1 MPYLARR
8 RRSPFI
14 DKETRMFRSI
24 AVTLG
29 AVAAMS
35 TACAVYAQSS
45 EPIRI
50 ALIASKTG
58 PSETYARDTERGVR
72 MGLEYLTNNTMTLNG
87 RKIELIVKDDQFK
100 PELSKALLAEAYGD
114 DKADIAIGTSWSGGA
129 LAMMPV
135 AAEYRKVFIAEP
147 AIADSITG
155 EKSNRYVFRA
165 SRNSFQDALAT
176 AVTAGKGANIA
187 FLAPDYVYGRDGVKS
202 FKEALTAIKSDAKVV
217 HEEYIPLSTSD
228 FTASFQRI
236 VEAFKDKQGPKKLYV
251 VWGAPNPIK
260 KIADMG
266 PERHGIQIGSVGG
279 ASLDY
284 MKNWPGLNV
293 EGGTFYFYNFPKNK
307 MNDWLVTEHQKRYKV
322 PPDLFT
328 AGGFAAV
335 SAAIEGIRK
344 AGSTDTNKLIAAMEG
359 MTFETP
365 KGPIT
370 FRKEDHQGMQV
381 QYHFRTKKAAQG
393 EWDLLELVREI
404 PASEMPVPINRR
416 NGG

>member
-1 MPYLARR
+1 
-8 RRSPFI
+8 
-14 DKETRMFRSI
+14 MFRSLALTFTAAASI
-24 AVTLG
+24 AAAG
-29 AVAAMS
+29 AAI
-35 TACAVYAQSS
+35 AQSNA
-45 EPIRI
+45 PIKI

-58 PSETYARDTERGVR
+58 PSESFARDTERGVR
-72 MGLEYLTNNTMTLNG
+72 LGLEYLTNNTMTLNG

-100 PELSKALLAEAYGD
+100 PELAKAMLAEAYGD

-135 AAEYRKVFIAEP
+135 ALEYKKVFIAEP

-155 EKSNRYVFRA
+155 DKSNRYVFRA

-176 AVTAGKGANIA
+176 AVTAGKGAQIA

-202 FKEALTAIKSDAKVV
+202 FKEALAAIKSDAKVV

-236 VEAFKDKQGPKKLYV
+236 VDALKDKQGPKKLYV

-266 PERHGIQIGSVGG
+266 PERHGIQIGSIGG

-293 EGGTFYFYNFPKNK
+293 EGGTFYYYKFPKNK
-307 MNDWLVTEHQKRYKV
+307 MNDWLVEEHQKRYKV

-335 SAAIEGIRK
+335 AAAIEGIRK
-344 AGSTDTNKLIAAMEG
+344 ANSTDSEKLVAAMEG
-359 MTFETP
+359 MTFDTP

-370 FRKEDHQGMQV
+370 LRKEDHQGMQV
-381 QYHFRTKKAAQG
+381 QYHFRTKKNTTS
-393 EWDLLELVREI
+393 DLDVLELVREI
-404 PASEMPVPINRR
+404 PAAEMPVPVHKRS
-416 NGG
+416 GG

>member
-1 MPYLARR
+1 
-8 RRSPFI
+8 
-14 DKETRMFRSI
+14 MFRSI

-35 TACAVYAQSS
+35 AAGAAFAQSS
-45 EPIRI
+45 GPIRI

-72 MGLEYLTNNTMTLNG
+72 LGLEYLTNNTMAING

-135 AAEYRKVFIAEP
+135 AAEYRKIFIAEP

-202 FKEALTAIKSDAKVV
+202 FKEALAAIKSDAKVV

-228 FTASFQRI
+228 FTASYQRI
-236 VEAFKDKQGPKKLYV
+236 VDALKDKQGPKKLYV

-266 PERHGIQIGSVGG
+266 PERYGIQIGSVGG

-284 MKNWPGLNV
+284 LKNWPGLNV
-293 EGGTFYFYNFPKNK
+293 EGGTFYYYNFPKNK
-307 MNDWLVTEHQKRYKV
+307 MNDWLVAEHQKRYKV

-328 AGGFAAV
+328 AGGFTAIA
-335 SAAIEGIRK
+335 AAIEGIRK

-359 MTFETP
+359 MTFDTP

-370 FRKEDHQGMQV
+370 FRKEDHQGMQS
-381 QYHFRTKKAAQG
+381 QYYFRTKKAGQD

-404 PASEMPVPINRR
+404 PASEMPVPIGRR
-416 NGG
+416 NGN